1 MVKRTTAFVLLL
13 LLGAPLSLWAAQVA
27 AVADRDRLGA
37 GESLQLQLRAQG
49 SADGDPDLKP
59 LEKDWEILNRSQ
71 SSQMQFVNGHFSRS
85 RVISLSLMPRRSG
98 ELEIPALC
106 FGADCSAPLPIQ
118 VSKETAATRTGAAPL
133 LLEAEAQPLKALVG
147 SQVLLTVRLLHRVD
161 LAQASLSEPQPQGVE
176 TEIQQIGKDRS
187 FETRRDGYLY
197 EVVERRYALFPQ
209 QPGTLHLPKLRLDA
223 QVASAAAGL
232 DPFGHPLQQVRR
244 FSAPLD
250 IRVEPKPADLGG
262 RTWLPARDLTL
273 QDDWQQHPPPLRVGE
288 PATRTLV
295 LRAPGLPAAHLPEL
309 KIPVPAGWKSYPDQ
323 PARQDETDATG
334 VIGTLQQKLA
344 LVPTRPGPVELPAI
358 DLDWYDVATRQWR
371 RAHLDPVKA
380 TVAPAAAGAVAA
392 ALPPATQPA
401 TALPLPQAASPDPS
415 TRPAPQAQ
423 PTAAAPARS
432 AAGFWPWLSLLLGLG
447 WLLTLLLF
455 WRQRRRQP
463 SLPVRDQAGRAC
475 AGREKDALQVLW
487 RATDRNDAKATREAL
502 LAWSRCRWPEAG
514 HYDLERLGEI
524 LRRTAGGRT
533 GGPGAG
539 TLRRFRT
546 SLAGG
551 RLGRRGAQLAAAAGR
566 RGATAGPAAA
576 LSGNRKRVLRIP
588 RKWWRVAR
596 GGNGDPQREAE
607 GMPGDRGEGHREK
620 DALERFDDLSP
631 FARSLARR
639 AWPGLIS

>member
-27 AVADRDRLGA
+27 AVADRDHLGT
-37 GESLQLQLRAQG
+37 GESLQLELRAQG
-49 SADGDPDLKP
+49 SVDGDPDLKP

-71 SSQMQFVNGHFSRS
+71 SSQMQIVNGDFSRS
-85 RVISLSLMPRRSG
+85 RVISLSLMPRHSG

-106 FGADCSAPLPIQ
+106 FGSDCSAPLPIQ
-118 VSKETAATRTGAAPL
+118 VSKESAATQTGTATL
-133 LLEAEAQPLKALVG
+133 LLETEAQPQKALVG

-209 QPGTLHLPKLRLDA
+209 QPGTLHLPKMQLDA

-232 DPFGHPLQQVRR
+232 DPFGHAPQQVRR

-250 IRVEPKPADLGG
+250 IRVEPKPADLGS

-273 QDDWQQHPPPLRVGE
+273 QDDWQQHPPSLRVGE

-295 LRAPGLPAAHLPEL
+295 LRAPGLSAAHLPEL

-344 LVPTRPGPVELPAI
+344 LVPTRPGPVELPAVY
-358 DLDWYDVATRQWR
+358 LDWYDVAARQWR
-371 RAHLDPVKA
+371 HAHLDPVKV

-392 ALPPATQPA
+392 ATPPA
-401 TALPLPQAASPDPS
+401 TALPPPQAAAPAPS
-415 TRPAPQAQ
+415 TLPAPQPLPADS
-423 PTAAAPARS
+423 APARS
-432 AAGFWPWLSLLLGLG
+432 AAGFWPWLCLLLGLG
-447 WLLTLLLF
+447 WLLTLLFF

-463 SLPVRDQAGRAC
+463 PQPVRDQAGSADS
-475 AGREKDALQVLW
+475 GREKDALQALW
-487 RATDRNDAKATREAL
+487 RATDRNDPKAARQAL
-502 LAWSRCRWPEAG
+502 LAWSRCRWPAAG
-514 HYDLERLGEI
+514 HYDLERLAKYCGEP
-524 LRRTAGGRT
+524 LAGELATLGRALYA
-533 GGPGAG
+533 GSENHWQGAG
-539 TLRRFRT
+539 
-546 SLAGG
+546 LAEGV
-551 RLGRRGAQLAAAAGR
+551 RSWLQQQTGAAPPQ
-566 RGATAGPAAA
+566 A
-576 LSGNRKRVLRIP
+576 LPLLYPGSGN
-588 RKWWRVAR
+588 
-596 GGNGDPQREAE
+596 EY
-607 GMPGDRGEGHREK
+607 
-620 DALERFDDLSP
+620 
-631 FARSLARR
+631 
-639 AWPGLIS
+639 

>member
-49 SADGDPDLKP
+49 SVDGDPDLKP

-85 RVISLSLMPRRSG
+85 RVISLSLMPRHSG

-106 FGADCSAPLPIQ
+106 FGADCSVPLPIQ
-118 VSKETAATRTGAAPL
+118 VSKETAAPRTGAAPL

-197 EVVERRYALFPQ
+197 EVVERRYTLFPQ
-209 QPGTLHLPKLRLDA
+209 QPGTLHLPKLQLDA
-223 QVASAAAGL
+223 QVASAAGL

-423 PTAAAPARS
+423 PTVAAPARS
-432 AAGFWPWLSLLLGLG
+432 AAGFWPRLSLLLGLG

-514 HYDLERLGEI
+514 HYDLERLAKYCGEP
-524 LRRTAGGRT
+524 LAGELAALGRALYA
-533 GGPGAG
+533 GSEHHWQGAG
-539 TLRRFRT
+539 L
-546 SLAGG
+546 
-551 RLGRRGAQLAAAAGR
+551 
-566 RGATAGPAAA
+566 
-576 LSGNRKRVLRIP
+576 
-588 RKWWRVAR
+588 
-596 GGNGDPQREAE
+596 AE
-607 GMPGDRGEGHREK
+607 GVRSWLQQQAGAAPPPALPLLYPGTENEY
-620 DALERFDDLSP
+620 
-631 FARSLARR
+631 
-639 AWPGLIS
+639 